1 MGHGLGYREIW
12 FWGVDSGEGR
22 VGGGFSERT
31 GGPSF
36 LGMKFFSYDASVTSM
51 LRARG
56 SGLIGI
62 GLGGVGK
69 WGRSL
74 TNCRK
79 GEEGVARPAL
89 SRSLSLSFRFFGLF

>member
-1 MGHGLGYREIW
+1 MK
-12 FWGVDSGEGR
+12 
-22 VGGGFSERT
+22 RT

-36 LGMKFFSYDASVTSM
+36 LGMKLFSYNASVALM

-62 GLGGVGK
+62 GFGGVGK
-69 WGRSL
+69 WRRSL

-89 SRSLSLSFRFFGLF
+89 SRSLSLSFRFVGLS